1 MSGFLSRW
9 QQRRDE
15 VAKQE
20 AEEQLASTAALSRE
34 QDAEQ
39 TPLNNDAVNENEHSG
54 SEQMGS
60 EQMGSE
66 QTEAEQPDAEQSKVL
81 TAEDLPDPDTIEVG
95 GSFASFM
102 AKNVDP
108 AAKAAALKALWRQP
122 QYNQVDGLLEYAL
135 DYTNQPK
142 LSSIESAEIARK
154 VFRHIIKDDEKET
167 ETEQPIQVAERDQGV
182 PYTSDEVEG
191 APLAREEDQ
200 LAVEGNQGSDIASG
214 SDDAIAKVTVNQVNT
229 NAANTHS

>member
-20 AEEQLASTAALSRE
+20 AEEQLASTAALSHVE
-34 QDAEQ
+34 DAEQ
-39 TPLNNDAVNENEHSG
+39 TPLNNEALNEDEHS
-54 SEQMGS
+54 GS

-66 QTEAEQPDAEQSKVL
+66 QTEAEQSDAEQNKVL
-81 TAEDLPDPDTIEVG
+81 TAEDLPDPDSIEVG

-108 AAKAAALKALWRQP
+108 AAKAAALKALWKQP

-142 LSSIESAEIARK
+142 LSSIESAEIAKK

-191 APLAREEDQ
+191 APLAREEEL
-200 LAVEGNQGSDIASG
+200 LAVEGNQGSDISRG
-214 SDDAIAKVTVNQVNT
+214 SDDAIANVTVNQENT